1 MSIAL
6 RTPTCYR
13 SWTCLPTVQG
23 TRDSDDEIRNG
34 GLAMRSELL
43 IPQVT
48 GHVGDGCHAMGN
60 EKWNRNRRSRVQ
72 SRLRQ
77 GGEEPRGVRGG

>member
-1 MSIAL
+1 
-6 RTPTCYR
+6 
-13 SWTCLPTVQG
+13 
-23 TRDSDDEIRNG
+23 
-34 GLAMRSELL
+34 MRSELL
-43 IPQVT
+43 KPQVT

-77 GGEEPRGVRGG
+77 SRGGYGAADLVPGEVDEEAGLGLQVLAAGEAHAVAEQLQRRVDEGQ